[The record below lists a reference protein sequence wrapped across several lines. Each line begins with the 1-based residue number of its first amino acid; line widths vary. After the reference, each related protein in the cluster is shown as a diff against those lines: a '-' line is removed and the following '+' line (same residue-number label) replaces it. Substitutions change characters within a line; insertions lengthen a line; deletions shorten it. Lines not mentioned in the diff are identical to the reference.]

1 MKFLTKK
8 KGKKRCSINVNWPML
23 QLKVDHIAHPGKKQ
37 RKSSPDLNK
46 YKSLKIS
53 YKNQKGV

>member
-1 MKFLTKK
+1 
-8 KGKKRCSINVNWPML
+8 ML

-53 YKNQKGV
+53 YKNQKGD